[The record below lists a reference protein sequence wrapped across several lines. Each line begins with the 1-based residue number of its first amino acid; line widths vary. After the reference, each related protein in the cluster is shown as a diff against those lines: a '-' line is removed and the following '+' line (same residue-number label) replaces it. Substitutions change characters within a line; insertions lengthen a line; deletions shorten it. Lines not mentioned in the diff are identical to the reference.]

1 MNSLFALYREVVRE
15 LPGRAQRFLTFYSFA
30 LALLSFLDGA
40 ALALLALAISPL
52 ATGGAVS
59 LPVVGE
65 IDSGGVIAL
74 IAVICGLIIT
84 KSVLAVLLLWRTTRT
99 FSRFELELGARLF
112 SAYVRSPW
120 VERLSKN
127 TSDIVRTTDSS
138 VAATLSG
145 FVLPASTLLG
155 EIMTS
160 ITLVAVLAVAQPLI
174 AVVTILYLG
183 TLGLVLYFVVTRRV
197 RSAGR
202 VIVRYSLSSTRLIT
216 EMIGALKE
224 VTLRNA
230 AESVSEVVRGNRER
244 VTRARANVQFLNQ
257 IPRYALDSG
266 IIGGFVVVG
275 GVGYLTGGMVGAT
288 TAVALFGL
296 AGFRMA
302 PSLVRFQGIVSQL
315 NVNRAHAER
324 VLNELR
330 TAENAHARATE
341 GRASLPL
348 PEKPTA
354 LEFTEVSFR
363 YSDVSP
369 LALDH
374 VDLKIPFGSTVSFVG
389 ASGAGKSTVVDLVL
403 GLIDPTSGVIAID
416 GRSLGDYTTSWRDHV
431 AYVPQDVSIF
441 DSTIAQNVA
450 LTWKN
455 DYDPDRVRYALERAQ
470 LLEMVDNR
478 FGGIEGRVGE
488 RGLALSGGLR
498 QRLGIARALYV
509 EPLVLVMDEAT
520 SALDTATEAAVTAA
534 IRSLRGS
541 MTIVTVAHRLS
552 TVVDSDIVFFMSR
565 GKVAASGTFRELVR
579 DVPEFAQQAAL
590 AGLAD

>member
-1 MNSLFALYREVVRE
+1 
-15 LPGRAQRFLTFYSFA
+15 
-30 LALLSFLDGA
+30 LSFLDGA

-99 FSRFELELGARLF
+99 FSKFELELGARLF

-174 AVVTILYLG
+174 AVVTIVYLG
-183 TLGLVLYFVVTRRV
+183 ALGVVLYFVVTRRV

-230 AESVSEVVRGNRER
+230 AESVSEVVRSNRER
-244 VTRARANVQFLNQ
+244 VTRARANVQFLGQ

-266 IIGGFVVVG
+266 IIGGFVLVG

-302 PSLVRFQGIVSQL
+302 PSLVRFQGIVSQV

-330 TAENAHARATE
+330 HAENAHARATE

-354 LEFTEVSFR
+354 LEFTDVSFR
-363 YSDVSP
+363 YSEVSP
-369 LALDH
+369 LALDD
-374 VDLKIPFGSTVSFVG
+374 VDLRIPFGSTVSFVG
-389 ASGAGKSTVVDLVL
+389 ASGAGKSTIVDLVL
-403 GLIDPTSGVIAID
+403 GLIEPTSGTIAID

-478 FGGIEGRVGE
+478 FGGIQGRVGE
-488 RGLALSGGLR
+488 RGLALSGGQR

-509 EPLVLVMDEAT
+509 DPLVLVMDEAT

-541 MTIVTVAHRLS
+541 MTIITVAHRLS
-552 TVVDSDIVFFMSR
+552 TVVDSDVVFFMSR
-565 GKVAASGTFRELVR
+565 GKVAASGTFRELVKE
-579 DVPEFAQQAAL
+579 VPEFAQQAAL

>member
-1 MNSLFALYREVVRE
+1 
-15 LPGRAQRFLTFYSFA
+15 
-30 LALLSFLDGA
+30 
-40 ALALLALAISPL
+40 
-52 ATGGAVS
+52 
-59 LPVVGE
+59 
-65 IDSGGVIAL
+65 
-74 IAVICGLIIT
+74 
-84 KSVLAVLLLWRTTRT
+84 
-99 FSRFELELGARLF
+99 
-112 SAYVRSPW
+112 
-120 VERLSKN
+120 
-127 TSDIVRTTDSS
+127 
-138 VAATLSG
+138 
-145 FVLPASTLLG
+145 
-155 EIMTS
+155 
-160 ITLVAVLAVAQPLI
+160 
-174 AVVTILYLG
+174 
-183 TLGLVLYFVVTRRV
+183 
-197 RSAGR
+197 
-202 VIVRYSLSSTRLIT
+202 
-216 EMIGALKE
+216 
-224 VTLRNA
+224 
-230 AESVSEVVRGNRER
+230 
-244 VTRARANVQFLNQ
+244 
-257 IPRYALDSG
+257 
-266 IIGGFVVVG
+266 
-275 GVGYLTGGMVGAT
+275 
-288 TAVALFGL
+288 
-296 AGFRMA
+296 
-302 PSLVRFQGIVSQL
+302 
-315 NVNRAHAER
+315 
-324 VLNELR
+324 
-330 TAENAHARATE
+330 
-341 GRASLPL
+341 
-348 PEKPTA
+348 
-354 LEFTEVSFR
+354 VSFR

-488 RGLALSGGLR
+488 RGLALSGGQR